1 MLQLLQHLSDGS
13 IHRNGGLRGACPAL
27 IHHRQLMPAVV
38 GDESRRRI
46 HHQRRTADE
55 QHVRL
60 PDVME
65 GTGHHVLV
73 QRLLVQ
79 YHIGLDDAAAAA
91 PRRPPVAG
99 SIEALPAATP
109 DSAEQRYQQ
118 AQQQYRSGNY
128 AAAITLLRHAESGG
142 NGGDTARQSM
152 YLLLQSHQRL
162 ANCESV
168 INIGNRYANRFR
180 SSAQAPEALYSV
192 AQCQTRLQQRDI
204 ARDTWRRLIQIYPDS
219 AAAKRAYRQMNP
231 R

>member
-1 MLQLLQHLSDGS
+1 M
-13 IHRNGGLRGACPAL
+13 
-27 IHHRQLMPAVV
+27 
-38 GDESRRRI
+38 
-46 HHQRRTADE
+46 HQRGGAHHAIGRQALVQLESLHTRIQQLERQNTAPRTAA
-55 QHVRL
+55 
-60 PDVME
+60 P
-65 GTGHHVLV
+65 
-73 QRLLVQ
+73 
-79 YHIGLDDAAAAA
+79 A

-99 SIEALPAATP
+99 SVEALPAATP
-109 DSAEQRYQQ
+109 DTDSAEQRYQQ

>member
-1 MLQLLQHLSDGS
+1 MKTAALLTAALLLS
-13 IHRNGGLRGACPAL
+13 ACATLPAP
-27 IHHRQLMPAVV
+27 MPAEPVEAAKPAV
-38 GDESRRRI
+38 PYPSLDMQTQIDSLGIQVARLENQLESLHTRI
-46 HHQRRTADE
+46 QQLERQSSAPR
-55 QHVRL
+55 
-60 PDVME
+60 
-65 GTGHHVLV
+65 
-73 QRLLVQ
+73 
-79 YHIGLDDAAAAA
+79 AAAAA